1 MQIVIPMS
9 GYGER
14 FRKAGYKVPKPLIQV
29 EGKPIISHVIDLFP
43 GEKNFYFI

>member
-14 FRKAGYKVPKPLIQV
+14 FRKAGYKVEKAKKNKQTLGDIFK
-29 EGKPIISHVIDLFP
+29 EMDELFINLNL
-43 GEKNFYFI
+43 K